1 MYHMITG
8 AISSCNLSGPIGIA
22 QVSGAMA
29 SQGGQSFIVFIAVL
43 STAIGLLNLFP
54 IPPLDGGQLLFFT
67 YEAITGRPANDSLVR
82 FLMVAGLAAILAL
95 MVFGVSND
103 LFCP

>member
-1 MYHMITG
+1 
-8 AISSCNLSGPIGIA
+8 
-22 QVSGAMA
+22 
-29 SQGGQSFIVFIAVL
+29 VL